1 MLMREV
7 LMKSKTHGHY
17 FANMEF
23 IGRDIR
29 VDVRYV
35 KFDNT
40 VDGKTGSGWVASVDD
55 KPLSNMFDFSAT
67 ASYSKRDCIELLKKL
82 LARAYARKM
91 RHQFKI
97 HLGEISDDTL
107 FDATYEETQVGRLHE

>member
-55 KPLSNMFDFSAT
+55 KPLSNMFDFTAT

-107 FDATYEETQVGRLHE
+107 FDATYEETQIGRLHE

>member
-1 MLMREV
+1 
-7 LMKSKTHGHY
+7 MKSKTHGHY

-55 KPLSNMFDFSAT
+55 KPLSNMFDFTAT

>member
-1 MLMREV
+1 
-7 LMKSKTHGHY
+7 MKSKTHGHY

-67 ASYSKRDCIELLKKL
+67 ASYSKRMVFLTITPNCF
-82 LARAYARKM
+82 
-91 RHQFKI
+91 FKHTI
-97 HLGEISDDTL
+97 L
-107 FDATYEETQVGRLHE
+107 FL